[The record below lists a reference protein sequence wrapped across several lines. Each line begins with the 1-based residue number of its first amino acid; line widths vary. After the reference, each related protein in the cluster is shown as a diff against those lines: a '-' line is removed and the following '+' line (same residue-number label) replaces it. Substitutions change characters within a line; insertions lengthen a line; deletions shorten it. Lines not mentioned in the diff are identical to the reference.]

1 VGGAEPYSS
10 RHGAD
15 FPLRGPALSAFRCFP
30 SLALILASAAA
41 YGQNW
46 TQPTQEELQMTSEA
60 SAPGAAVVCLS
71 LAVFDDYNR
80 TMTHTVYTRLKILNE
95 KGREFADVEIPY
107 GSEDYKVKSIEA
119 RTIHSDG
126 TVIPFL
132 GKPYDKLIE
141 KDKHAKYKA
150 KVFTLPDA
158 QVGSILEYRIT
169 VGFGPFWFQQ
179 PRWFVQ
185 QRYFIRRAHYD
196 FAPNLQYSLD
206 FSKYASVLPK
216 GTSVQWD
223 PKRKIYSVD
232 MADVLPILDEDYM
245 PPLDSV
251 SYRVLFYFT
260 EYKSPDEYW
269 KAEGVAWSKEVDQFM
284 NVNKLG
290 SIAGQLVGPADT
302 PRQKAQK
309 IYDAVMKLENT
320 SLTRERSQAEN
331 KAHKVKV
338 RNAEDIWN
346 AKRGDSDEIAV
357 LFVGLARAAGLKAY
371 AAEVTDRSRAI
382 FVPNFMSINQLD
394 DYVAI
399 VELDGKEEFLDP
411 GVRYCPFGDL
421 YWKHAGTKGLRQTD
435 HGTEIGLTP
444 MLGYKSTSVFRN
456 ADLTIEPDGRVVGS
470 LHIGMTGNQA
480 LAWRLRALSTD
491 EQEMRKDFEDL
502 LKEELPPGIEVKTNH
517 VMGLPDYASTLMM
530 VMDVSGSMGTTA
542 GKRLFIPSSFFEAS
556 KKALFAEAK
565 RTTPVELDYPYARQ
579 DNVTMHLP
587 PTLAVESAPKDAE
600 IPLPQN
606 ALYRASFKESAST
619 LEAHRL
625 FLLANTLYSVS
636 EYESL
641 KEFYEKVNSKDQE
654 QAVLRRAGSMTP
666 AATAGDGAH

>member
-1 VGGAEPYSS
+1 M
-10 RHGAD
+10 
-15 FPLRGPALSAFRCFP
+15 SAFRRFL
-30 SLALILASAAA
+30 SFALVLAGFAAH
-41 YGQNW
+41 GQNW
-46 TQPTQEELQMTSEA
+46 TQPTQEELTMTSEA
-60 SAPGAAVVCLS
+60 TAPGAAVVCLS

-80 TMTHTVYTRLKILNE
+80 TMTHTVYTRLKILND
-95 KGREFADVEIPY
+95 KGRDFADVEIPY

-126 TVIPFL
+126 TVIPFS

-141 KDKHAKYKA
+141 KDKHVKYKA
-150 KVFTLPDA
+150 KVFTLADA

-169 VGFGPFWFQQ
+169 VGFGMSWFQQ

-185 QRYFIRRAHYD
+185 QRYFIRKAHFD
-196 FAPNLQYSLD
+196 FLPNQQLSLE

-216 GTSVQWD
+216 GTSVQYD
-223 PKRKIYSVD
+223 AKRKMYSVD
-232 MADVLPILDEDYM
+232 LADVPPILNEEFM
-245 PPLDSV
+245 PPLDSI

-260 EYKSPDEYW
+260 GYKSPDEYW
-269 KAEGVAWSKEVDQFM
+269 KAEGDAWSKEVDQFM
-284 NVNKLG
+284 SANKLG
-290 SIAGQLVGPADT
+290 GIAGQLVGPSDT

-320 SLTRERSQAEN
+320 SLTREQSKAEN
-331 KAHKVKV
+331 KAHKVKI

-382 FVPNFMSINQLD
+382 FVPNFMSLDQLD

-421 YWKHAGTKGLRQTD
+421 YWKHAGTRGLRQTD
-435 HGTEIGLTP
+435 HGAETGSTP

-456 ADLTIEPDGRVVGS
+456 ADLTIEPDGRVSGM

-480 LAWRLRALSTD
+480 LAWRLKALSTD
-491 EQEMRKDFEDL
+491 EQEMRKDFEDA
-502 LKEELPPGIEVKTNH
+502 LKEELPPGIEVKTNR
-517 VMGLPDYASTLMM
+517 VLGLTDYASSLMM
-530 VMDVSGSMGTTA
+530 VMEVSGTMGTTA
-542 GKRLFIPSSFFEAS
+542 GKRLFIPSSFFEAGN
-556 KKALFAEAK
+556 KALFVEGK
-565 RTTPVELDYPYARQ
+565 RTTPVELHYPYARQ
-579 DNVTMHLP
+579 DSVTVHLP
-587 PTLAVESAPKDAE
+587 PSLAVESAPKDAE

-606 ALYRASFKESAST
+606 ALYRASFKPSAKT
-619 LEAHRL
+619 LEFHRL
-625 FLLANTLYSVS
+625 FLLANTLYPVS
-636 EYESL
+636 EYGGL
-641 KEFYEKVNSKDQE
+641 KDFYQKVNAKDQE
-654 QAVLRRAGSMTP
+654 QAVLRQAGSAATTP
-666 AATAGDGAH
+666 AAGSGGR